1 MIDAADP
8 IVQRI
13 ERLKRESRRWRGLAL
28 ALGLILAATGV
39 MGQARTGR
47 TAEASRFVLKDSADR
62 VRAELV
68 AQDRSVALR
77 FKDEGGIP
85 RLTVGT
91 EDATA
96 VVVLND
102 RTGAVAASVAVLPH
116 GAPGMTLYDVAG
128 KPRVEIAVSRDG
140 TPSLST
146 RTPAWKAP

>member
-1 MIDAADP
+1 MNERTDG

-13 ERLKRESRRWRGLAL
+13 ERLERDARRWRTLAVV
-28 ALGLILAATGV
+28 LGLLLGAVGV

-47 TAEASRFVLKDSADR
+47 TVEATRFVLKDNANR

-68 AQDRSVALR
+68 AQERSVALR

-102 RTGAVAASVAVLPH
+102 RMGAVAASVAVLPH
-116 GAPGMTLYDVAG
+116 GAPGMTLYDPAG
-128 KPRVEIAVSRDG
+128 KPRVEVSVARDG
-140 TPSLST
+140 TPSLVTTS
-146 RTPAWKAP
+146 PAWKAP

>member
-1 MIDAADP
+1 MSETAEV

-13 ERLKRESRRWRGLAL
+13 ERLERESRRWRAGAL
-28 ALGLILAATGV
+28 VLGLLLAAAGV

-47 TAEASRFVLKDSADR
+47 TVEATRFVLKDSANR

-68 AQDRSVALR
+68 AQERSVALR

-102 RTGAVAASVAVLPH
+102 RTGAVAANVAVLPH
-116 GAPGMTLYDVAG
+116 GAPGITLYDPAG
-128 KPRVEIAVSRDG
+128 KPRVEVSVARDG
-140 TPSLST
+140 TPSLLTTS
-146 RTPAWKAP
+146 PAWKAP

>member
-1 MIDAADP
+1 MSDTPDA
-8 IVQRI
+8 IVRRI
-13 ERLKRESRRWRGLAL
+13 ERLERESRRWRAL
-28 ALGLILAATGV
+28 TLVLGLVVLAVGL

-47 TAEASRFVLKDSADR
+47 TVEAHRFVLKDAAHR

-77 FKDEGGIP
+77 FKDEGGMP

-102 RTGAVAASVAVLPH
+102 RTGSVAANIAVLPH
-116 GAPGMTLYDVAG
+116 GAPGITLYDTAG
-128 KPRVEIAVSRDG
+128 KPRAEMSVGRDG
-140 TPSLST
+140 TPAIVTTS
-146 RTPAWKAP
+146 PAWKAP

>member
-1 MIDAADP
+1 MSESTEA

-13 ERLKRESRRWRGLAL
+13 ERLEREARRWRGLAL
-28 ALGLILAATGV
+28 VLGLLLAAAGV

-47 TAEASRFVLKDSADR
+47 TVEATRFVLKDSANR

-68 AQDRSVALR
+68 AQERSVALR

-102 RTGAVAASVAVLPH
+102 RTGAVAANMAVLPH
-116 GAPGMTLYDVAG
+116 GAPGLSLYDPSG
-128 KPRVEIAVSRDG
+128 KPRVELSLARDG
-140 TPSLST
+140 TPSLVTTS
-146 RTPAWKAP
+146 PAWKAP

>member
-1 MIDAADP
+1 MHDSTDA
-8 IVQRI
+8 IVHRI
-13 ERLKRESRRWRGLAL
+13 ERLERESRRWRGLAL
-28 ALGLILAATGV
+28 VLGLLLAAAGV

-47 TAEASRFVLKDSADR
+47 TVEATRFVLKDSANR

-68 AQDRSVALR
+68 AQERSVALR

-102 RTGAVAASVAVLPH
+102 RTGAVAANVAVLPH
-116 GAPGMTLYDVAG
+116 GAPGVTLYDSAG
-128 KPRVEIAVSRDG
+128 KARVEVSVARDG
-140 TPSLST
+140 TPSLVTTS
-146 RTPAWKAP
+146 PAWKAP